1 VRVRSD
7 LPQPD
12 RDDIED
18 VLRDIC
24 LLRHDHAID
33 RTAPWDTIVDV
44 AEIRAPVDGGR
55 SGATVLDVDVTRTRD
70 SRQERLIVKID
81 SAEKIAEEWRAVQRI
96 ARDWSSRMFVPVLAV
111 SGFIED
117 ENRTRLIGQRAALV
131 YAHVGELSSYSE
143 EPVVSL
149 EELVR
154 DEGQDSGQV
163 TRVIGVL
170 GRELRHRLWGNEARG
185 RRPLDPLNR
194 ELGVDLVL
202 EVEHAGPRTLS
213 FGELASGRRQ
223 AAVRNS
229 RDILRAATSL
239 EHPGT
244 TSLAVGSIVEVR
256 GITADVVRPD
266 RMVGILGSVSI
277 EVRRADGASRVDFT
291 DHIDKGA
298 RDIVVVGRVKDVR
311 TLSWWRRIGEHDQ
324 NVVIEADALKVS
336 GIRVGQPF
344 ARLTALIT
352 EEAPLRTIGLT
363 HGDLNPRNI
372 LVGGGL
378 VYAIDFARAGDRPPL
393 IDLAWLEVCLL
404 RDVYGPTMEMRRLV
418 RLQRLLGLTA
428 RLVDSMPESWDPAT
442 WLGPADAEVAGAF
455 RVIWAVRSAARAWYR
470 AGNDPPGW
478 WKDYLAHLTMAAL
491 GTLKFR
497 QNKASVHAV
506 LAAAGVAAEWLGG
519 RPYRYWLE
527 PELRQAAAQVIPA
540 VDADGP
546 EAGDVLAEVLA
557 AVDYVGIADDPTRE
571 AVEAARDRCVA
582 AWYSGVATEVLG
594 RDDAGVYIALR
605 AIQGRP
611 ADSPKDLD
619 ALGERYPSADARRPA
634 ADATTTTSDTHGREG
649 TETARPRPLDLLD
662 ARDAIE
668 LATRGG
674 RHAVVVL
681 LGEAGSGKTAV
692 ARELQRRHARALL
705 GAKTGSR
712 PPDDLPPMVP
722 VALTAA
728 QVDAAIRTVGAA
740 TRVRRIAGSLLEPVL
755 GGNVDAA
762 LRLGGVHVMIHG
774 FDVLDP
780 TAYGRVAEWVRV
792 AHETYRR
799 TRVVICHRTYGFDPE
814 ELPFTTLALQE
825 VSEQEAREYIRN
837 RFKTARPADYEEAT
851 EELMR
856 ALSRDDV
863 RESIRELAQTPR
875 FLAAM
880 TDWYLERGHL
890 PTHPRDLVSG
900 LTERYLRER
909 LQSMQPSPADFTYE
923 TCVAA
928 LEALA
933 GRLLDQDMDE
943 ATVLVLFAEHTDRPT
958 ELLNLLVGAGL
969 VTRAG
974 VLIRFHRRI
983 FHQYFAAS
991 VEIGRADDIDALK
1004 RRLLS
1009 YRGRAALEVTI
1020 RFADGA
1026 RDLVHQLLD
1035 TALKADPVF
1044 AARLLRWT
1052 DDPYHQDVTRFLYEQ
1067 EQTLFGRGGP
1077 HAWSAAVNALHEF
1090 GTVSARHVLHT
1101 IARSGDAEPA
1111 ARSAALTGLLR
1122 LRGITPIDL
1131 RADADRALTTTV
1143 RRLLD
1148 GPTPQALRVRAINAV
1163 VDARLTSLVAYLA
1176 GLLDGQAPW
1185 PILRAARRGLAS
1197 LDQILEPRQR
1207 ATYVAACARRL
1218 AECEAERMT
1227 AIEGRVVEELQD
1239 ERWELIEVLSRAG
1252 RLDLVLPTRFSFE
1265 PSEHFYPA
1273 QTRRLTA
1280 ARRSA
1285 VPDVAQPAWDVLH
1298 GDHSPAALIELFA
1311 TGDDLVAVA
1320 AAHRVLAE
1328 HPDDVAQLLRPVS
1341 AASSAQKLLVVAE
1354 TVPLLGEDGLKTV
1367 RAIGT
1372 ELIDAI
1378 PDDRV
1383 MTDDR
1388 LEALAALLAGLPA
1401 NKRSTRRLRLQMMIK
1416 LRDTRPTLAH
1426 GPLERVFLESERWS
1440 DREVSNVVLTDA
1452 AGRDLV
1458 LRGLSLVLYPNDARQ
1473 RPPITLTPP
1482 AEQAIL
1488 GYQPETA
1495 ADRVAL
1501 VRACTSAGLVDGL
1514 ELALAAAEDPETATL
1529 TGLSTHLRYGAET
1542 VWQLGEVLT
1551 CIGYLGRQAHEA
1563 DDVERSGRATSFLR
1577 AFDTSGQDRTVERGR
1592 LLGLALLGDWHP
1604 LLGALWPGDRPM
1616 HRAAR
1621 NAVLVWRPG
1630 PFTPEWGRDD
1640 EAVAR
1645 HIGDRLAREGSTLAP
1660 DVRSNLAEIKGL
1672 VERQLGS
1679 VVLSDRA

>member
-7 LPQPD
+7 LPQPE

-33 RTAPWDTIVDV
+33 QTLPWDTIVDV

-55 SGATVLDVDVTRTRD
+55 SGALVLDVDVTGTRQ
-70 SRQERLIVKID
+70 SRPERLIVKID

-96 ARDWSSRMFVPVLAV
+96 ARDWSSRMFVPVRAV

-117 ENRTRLIGQRAALV
+117 ENRTRLAGQRAALV
-131 YAHVGELSSYSE
+131 YAHVADLSSHSE

-154 DEGQDSGQV
+154 DEGQDPGRA

-185 RRPLDPLNR
+185 RRTLDPLNR

-213 FGELASGRRQ
+213 YGELASGRRE

-244 TSLAVGSIVEVR
+244 TSLAVGTIVEVR
-256 GITADVVRPD
+256 GITADLVRPD
-266 RMVGILGSVSI
+266 RMIGSLGSVSI
-277 EVRRADGASRVDFT
+277 EVTRAGESSRVDFT
-291 DHIDKGA
+291 DYIDRGA
-298 RDIVVVGRVKDVR
+298 RDIVVVGRVRDVR
-311 TLSWWRRIGEHDQ
+311 TLSWWRRIAEFDP
-324 NVVIEADALKVS
+324 NVVIEADAIKVS

-344 ARLTALIT
+344 VRLTSLIT
-352 EEAPLRTIGLT
+352 DEAPSRAVGLT

-378 VYAIDFARAGDRPPL
+378 VYAIDFARADDRPPL
-393 IDLAWLEVCLL
+393 IDLAWLEICLL
-404 RDVYGPTMEMRRLV
+404 RDVYGPTFGMRRLV
-418 RLQRLLGLTA
+418 RVQRLLGLAA
-428 RLVDSMPESWDPAT
+428 RLVDSMPDDWNPAS
-442 WLGPADAEVAGAF
+442 WLGPADAEVARAF
-455 RVIWAVRSAARAWYR
+455 QVIWAVRSAARSWYR
-470 AGNDPPGW
+470 AGTDGPGW

-497 QNKASVHAV
+497 QSRASVHAV
-506 LAAAGVAAEWLGG
+506 LATAGVAAEWLGG

-540 VDADGP
+540 VEADGP

-571 AVEAARDRCVA
+571 AVAAARDRCVA

-594 RDDAGVYIALR
+594 RDDSGVYIALR

-611 ADSPKDLD
+611 ADTPNDLD
-619 ALGERYPSADARRPA
+619 ALGERYPPAGSRRA
-634 ADATTTTSDTHGREG
+634 AVDATTTTADAAGREG

-692 ARELQRRHARALL
+692 ARELQRRHARAVLA
-705 GAKTGSR
+705 AKTGSR
-712 PPDDLPPMVP
+712 TADDLPPMVP
-722 VALTAA
+722 VALTAT
-728 QVDAAIRTVGAA
+728 QIDAAIRSVGAA
-740 TRVRRIAGSLLEPVL
+740 TRVRRVAVTLLEPAL

-762 LRLGGVHVMIHG
+762 LRLGAVHLMVHG
-774 FDVLDP
+774 FDALDP
-780 TAYGRVAEWVRV
+780 AAYGRVAEWIRTVRL
-792 AHETYRR
+792 TYRR
-799 TRVVICHRTYGFDPE
+799 ARVVLCHRTYGFDPE

-837 RFKTARPADYEEAT
+837 RFRAARPADYEEAT

-875 FLAAM
+875 FLSAM

-909 LQSMQPSPADFTYE
+909 LQSIQPSPADFTYE

-928 LEALA
+928 LGTLA
-933 GRLLDQDMDE
+933 GRLLDHDIDE
-943 ATVLVLFAEHTDRPT
+943 PTALALFADHTDRPA
-958 ELLNLLVGAGL
+958 ELLDLLIGAGL
-969 VTRAG
+969 ITRAG
-974 VLIRFHRRI
+974 VVIRFHRRI

-991 VEIGRADDIDALK
+991 VEIGRADDIDAHK
-1004 RRLLS
+1004 RRLLG

-1020 RFADGA
+1020 RFADGS
-1026 RDLVHQLLD
+1026 RDLVHQLID

-1067 EQTLFGRGGP
+1067 EQTLFGRGGQ
-1077 HAWSAAVNALHEF
+1077 HAWNAAVNALHEY

-1101 IARSGDAEPA
+1101 VARSDDADA
-1111 ARSAALTGLLR
+1111 SARSAALTGLLR
-1122 LRGITPIDL
+1122 LRGITPIDR
-1131 RADADRALTTTV
+1131 RADADRALTATV

-1148 GPTPQALRVRAINAV
+1148 GPTPDALRVQAINAV

-1218 AECEAERMT
+1218 PECEADRLT

-1265 PSEHFYPA
+1265 PSEYFYPA
-1273 QTRRLTA
+1273 QARRLTA
-1280 ARRSA
+1280 ARRAA
-1285 VPDVAQPAWDVLH
+1285 VPEVAQPAWDVLH
-1298 GDHSPAALIELFA
+1298 GDQSPSDLLHLFA
-1311 TGDDLVAVA
+1311 TGDDLVAA
-1320 AAHRVLAE
+1320 AAGHRVLAE
-1328 HPDDVAQLLRPVS
+1328 HPDAVAHLLRSVT
-1341 AASSAQKLLVVAE
+1341 AKSSAQRLLVIAE
-1354 TVPLLGEDGLKTV
+1354 TVPLLDEDGLKTV
-1367 RAIGT
+1367 RAIVT
-1372 ELIDAI
+1372 ELIDAL
-1378 PDDRV
+1378 PE
-1383 MTDDR
+1383 DR

-1416 LRDTRPTLAH
+1416 LRDTRPTLVH

-1440 DREVSNVVLTDA
+1440 DREVSNVVLTDD

-1458 LRGLSLVLYPNDARQ
+1458 LRGLSLVLYPNDARE
-1473 RPPITLTPP
+1473 RPRITLTAP
-1482 AEQAIL
+1482 AAAAIL
-1488 GYQPETA
+1488 RDHPRMAT
-1495 ADRVAL
+1495 DRVTL

-1514 ELALAAAEDPETATL
+1514 ELALEATGDPETATL
-1529 TGLSTHLRYGAET
+1529 TGLSTHPRYGAET

-1551 CIGYLGRQAHEA
+1551 CVGYLGRQAHEA
-1563 DDVERSGRATSFLR
+1563 GDVERSGRATSLLR
-1577 AFDTSGQDRTVERGR
+1577 AFDSNGQDRTVERGR

-1604 LLGALWPGDRPM
+1604 LLGALWSGDRPM
-1616 HRAAR
+1616 HQAAR
-1621 NAVLVWRPG
+1621 NAVLLWRPG

-1645 HIGDRLAREGSTLAP
+1645 HIGDRLAREGSALAP
-1660 DVRSNLAEIKGL
+1660 DVRSTLAEIKGL
-1672 VERQLGS
+1672 VERRLGS
-1679 VVLSDRA
+1679 VVLSDR